1 MITRQF
7 LIRSIYI
14 IVIILTVFS
23 IIFIGVLA
31 KSKNNIF
38 SFSIEKNQQKVE
50 TIEPFPVSVNLYTKV
65 IATST
70 TANDFYLRTLANNS
84 GSSENWWN
92 KLASVFVSKSWYQN
106 LASPVSRI
114 LIIWPGERK
123 EEIAKNIGDILGWNK
138 NEREKFNNLMD
149 ATDPIMTEGKY
160 FPGQYVAHRNTTP
173 EEIKTMIMDS
183 FQTEIIDRYTE
194 EVESKVPLKDAL
206 IIASLIEREAGNF
219 QNKREVS
226 GVIWNR
232 LFIDMPLQLDA
243 TLQYIRGSNLYE
255 PKWWPAVN
263 STDKYLESPY
273 NTYKYTGLP
282 PAPIANPSVDSILAA
297 LNPVVTDCLFYF
309 HTNNGDYYCSKNY
322 EEHISKLR
330 SIYGRGS

>member
-1 MITRQF
+1 MITRYF

-14 IVIILTVFS
+14 FIVVLTILS
-23 IIFIGVLA
+23 IIFIGILA
-31 KSKNNIF
+31 KSKDNIF
-38 SFSIEKNQQKVE
+38 SFSIEKNQQKTE
-50 TIEPFPVSVNLYTKV
+50 TVEPFPVSVNLYTKV

-70 TANDFYLRTLANNS
+70 TANDFYHRTLANNS
-84 GSSENWWN
+84 NSSEHWWN
-92 KLASVFVSKSWYQN
+92 KLASVFVSKGWYQN

-123 EEIAKNIGDILGWNK
+123 EEIAKNIGDILGWK
-138 NEREKFNNLMD
+138 KEDREKFENLMD
-149 ATDPIMTEGKY
+149 ATEPVMVEGKY
-160 FPGQYVAHRNTTP
+160 FPGQYVAHRDTTP
-173 EEIKTMIMDS
+173 EEIKDMIIKS
-183 FQTEIIDRYTE
+183 FQTEIINRYTD
-194 EVESKVPLKDAL
+194 EVESKVPFKDAL

-232 LFIDMPLQLDA
+232 LFINMPLQLDA
-243 TLQYIRGSNLYE
+243 TLQYIRGSDFYE
-255 PKWWPAVN
+255 PKWWPSVR

-282 PAPIANPSVDSILAA
+282 PAPISNPSVDSILAA
-297 LNPVVTDCLFYF
+297 LNPVITDCLFYF
-309 HTNNGDYYCSKNY
+309 HTKNGDYYCSKNY